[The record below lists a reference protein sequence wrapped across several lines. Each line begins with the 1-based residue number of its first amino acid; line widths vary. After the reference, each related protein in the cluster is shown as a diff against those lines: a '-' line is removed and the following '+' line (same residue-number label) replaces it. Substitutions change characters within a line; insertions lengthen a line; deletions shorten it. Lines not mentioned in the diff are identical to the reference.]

1 MPSMSKSRS
10 RSTRKSGMNHMKTKS
25 IRKLTKNSKNGY
37 RICKSE
43 QDVAIRISNIKDTST
58 SLQHWKNEAYSHY
71 VAYNIMKHPTL
82 YIIIGSLLATVTG
95 VITLQSIKNSSTD
108 LISPDLISPNLRLK
122 GSGGSPDVDTF
133 LRTSTDPEHILR
145 ILHKD
150 RRFYIGLKCIQ
161 YGDLMVRIG
170 AIAAILAVF
179 GITISK
185 WRTIYKTK
193 KCRVVEPENNA
204 TRSGPNLMQRIR
216 ESIFGKSQK
225 DNVAEKKSEFAKV
238 LGLSIGDMDDEAIV
252 RSKYLEL
259 MKQYHPDKS
268 RSKNRS
274 NTEEAAKKLNHIY
287 KYDYG
292 TITASDPKW
301 RMWIKKNPHD
311 FGRIGGLTTGI
322 ITNLLLSK
330 LLAPSDYILYDNIKT
345 EIQQQNLKLVKNNK
359 VCLIVGIPQGYRK
372 GDMPPYSIAK
382 LIEKKSTNLWKF
394 AVQSHGQK
402 PLIPSNVHFFYATVN
417 LNKNTIIW
425 HKFLKQE
432 E

>member
-1 MPSMSKSRS
+1 
-10 RSTRKSGMNHMKTKS
+10 MKTKS
-25 IRKLTKNSKNGY
+25 NRKLTKNSKNGY

-43 QDVAIRISNIKDTST
+43 QEVAIRISNIKDTST

-82 YIIIGSLLATVTG
+82 YIIIGSILATVTG
-95 VITLQSIKNSSTD
+95 VITFQSIKNSS
-108 LISPDLISPNLRLK
+108 SPKLRLK
-122 GSGGSPDVDTF
+122 ESGGSPDVDTF

-185 WRTIYKTK
+185 WRTISTGVLDKSNELKETVTPYIEGMKIGIN
-193 KCRVVEPENNA
+193 RM
-204 TRSGPNLMQRIR
+204 LQRINNVSLSTAQDVIV
-216 ESIFGKSQK
+216 SI
-225 DNVAEKKSEFAKV
+225 V
-238 LGLSIGDMDDEAIV
+238 LVMLEAQFD
-252 RSKYLEL
+252 SPK
-259 MKQYHPDKS
+259 
-268 RSKNRS
+268 
-274 NTEEAAKKLNHIY
+274 AA
-287 KYDYG
+287 DY
-292 TITASDPKW
+292 T
-301 RMWIKKNPHD
+301 
-311 FGRIGGLTTGI
+311 
-322 ITNLLLSK
+322 
-330 LLAPSDYILYDNIKT
+330 LYDNIYT
-345 EIQQQNLKLVKNNK
+345 EKQQQNLKLVKNNK
-359 VCLIVGIPQGYRK
+359 VCLIVGIPQGHRK

-394 AVQSHGQK
+394 SVQSHGQK

-417 LNKNTIIW
+417 LNKNTIKW

>member
-1 MPSMSKSRS
+1 
-10 RSTRKSGMNHMKTKS
+10 MKTKS
-25 IRKLTKNSKNGY
+25 NRKLTKNSKNRY

-43 QDVAIRISNIKDTST
+43 QDVAIRISNIKDTTT

-95 VITLQSIKNSSTD
+95 VITLQTSA
-108 LISPDLISPNLRLK
+108 NLHRK
-122 GSGGSPDVDTF
+122 ASGGSPDVDTF

-145 ILHKD
+145 ILHKY

-185 WRTIYKTK
+185 WRTISTGVLHKSNEVKETVTPYIESMKIWIN
-193 KCRVVEPENNA
+193 RM
-204 TRSGPNLMQRIR
+204 LQRIN
-216 ESIFGKSQK
+216 
-225 DNVAEKKSEFAKV
+225 NVNPS
-238 LGLSIGDMDDEAIV
+238 
-252 RSKYLEL
+252 
-259 MKQYHPDKS
+259 
-268 RSKNRS
+268 
-274 NTEEAAKKLNHIY
+274 
-287 KYDYG
+287 
-292 TITASDPKW
+292 TAY
-301 RMWIKKNPHD
+301 
-311 FGRIGGLTTGI
+311 GLTQEFIVGI
-322 ITNLLLSK
+322 VLVILQSQLDSPEAK
-330 LLAPSDYILYDNIKT
+330 AADYTLYDNIYT

-359 VCLIVGIPQGYRK
+359 VCLIVGIPQGYRE
-372 GDMPPYSIAK
+372 GDKPPYSIAK

-394 AVQSHGQK
+394 SVQSHGPK

>member
-1 MPSMSKSRS
+1 
-10 RSTRKSGMNHMKTKS
+10 MKTKS
-25 IRKLTKNSKNGY
+25 NRKLTKNSKNGY

-82 YIIIGSLLATVTG
+82 YIIIGSLLATATG
-95 VITLQSIKNSSTD
+95 VITLQTIKNRSTD
-108 LISPDLISPNLRLK
+108 LSSPLISPNLRLK
-122 GSGGSPDVDTF
+122 ESGGSPDVDTF

-145 ILHKD
+145 ILHKY

-185 WRTIYKTK
+185 WRTICKTK
-193 KCRVVEPENNA
+193 KCRVVEPENND

-216 ESIFGKSQK
+216 VSIFGKSQK

-238 LGLSIGDMDDEAIV
+238 LGLSIGDMDNKSIV
-252 RSKYLEL
+252 RKKYMDLVR
-259 MKQYHPDKS
+259 QSHPDKNS
-268 RSKNRS
+268 S
-274 NTEEAAKKLNHIY
+274 NMEEATERTKKLNDIY
-287 KYDYG
+287 SYHKDDYES
-292 TITASDPKW
+292 ITASDPKW
-301 RMWIKKNPHD
+301 LMWIKKNPQD
-311 FGRIGGLTTGI
+311 FGRIVGITTGI
-322 ITNLLLSK
+322 ITNRLLSK
-330 LLAPSDYILYDNIKT
+330 LLAPPDYTLYDNIYT

-359 VCLIVGIPQGYRK
+359 VCLIVGMPQGYRK

-394 AVQSHGQK
+394 SVQSHGRK